1 MSFAGAYDVIVLGS
15 GIAGLAAGLAAHE
28 NGLRPVLIEKADQLG
43 GTTADSY
50 GLIWV
55 GGNHLMRQAGE
66 SDTRDE
72 IIRYRT
78 FLGGGELCE
87 ARMLALVDR
96 SPEAVEFFESCG
108 IPFRLTGGIV
118 DHYLGVAPGARGSG
132 TLEAELIS
140 GFELGAWRDNV
151 RTPRHAPYFVTAE
164 EQYEWGGINRYSTWD
179 QARAALTRIAGFFAK
194 LRTTAEQLTA
204 LERWYRILSQAL
216 KKFLR
221 GRNLVLPRQLRP
233 AGAASYG

>member
-1 MSFAGAYDVIVLGS
+1 MRRREF
-15 GIAGLAAGLAAHE
+15 IAGLGGAVTLPLAARAQQRHLPWSTFTARQSALSQDSSKE
-28 NGLRPVLIEKADQLG
+28 PLPSQRACERGLQTPPA
-43 GTTADSY
+43 
-50 GLIWV
+50 
-55 GGNHLMRQAGE
+55 
-66 SDTRDE
+66 E

-164 EQYEWGGINRYSTWD
+164 EQYAWGGINRYSTWD

-221 GRNLVLPRQLRP
+221 ARNLVLPRQLRP